1 MESIRQK
8 KVASLIQDELGVI
21 FTQGIW
27 NALGNI
33 MITVTRVSVTK
44 DLAIAKVYVSLFPA
58 RDPENAYH
66 LIHKG
71 SSEIRY
77 HLARRIGKQIRT
89 IPELHFIL
97 DDSLD
102 YIENIERLLKNNN

>member
-8 KVASLIQDELGVI
+8 KVASLIQNELGQI
-21 FTQGIW
+21 FTKGIW

-58 RDPENAYH
+58 KNPEESYH
-66 LIHKG
+66 IIHKA

-77 HLARRIGKQIRT
+77 HLAGRIGKQVRT
-89 IPELHFIL
+89 VPELHFIL

-102 YIENIERLLKNNN
+102 YIENIERLLNNG